1 MIHSMYIQCSWEQ
14 QWATCTDSRTTD
26 PFPTPGSWKLNSWEM
41 FSRIVCFELPKVT
54 NNEFRCTTWTVFLLF
69 ALDRFVCLCV
79 CVCVFFV
86 RIWDPAGMSLDANG
100 SSYPSKGCSQVA
112 LDRPQLTWTQVFDPG
127 WDGGISKAP
136 KTGGFLVRDEGNTME
151 YSHYLTFL

>member
-26 PFPTPGSWKLNSWEM
+26 PFQLLEVESSTAERCFQELCALNFPKALTMSSDAQLEQL
-41 FSRIVCFELPKVT
+41 FCFL
-54 NNEFRCTTWTVFLLF
+54 RLTVLC
-69 ALDRFVCLCV
+69 ACV
-79 CVCVFFV
+79 CVRLCFFV

-127 WDGGISKAP
+127 WDGGISKA